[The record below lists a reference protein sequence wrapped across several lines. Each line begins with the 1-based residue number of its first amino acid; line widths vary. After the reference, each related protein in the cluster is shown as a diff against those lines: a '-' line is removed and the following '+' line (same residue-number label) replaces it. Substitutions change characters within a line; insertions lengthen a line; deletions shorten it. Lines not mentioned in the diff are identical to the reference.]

1 MASYIMS
8 ILRSQ
13 LVIILSWGF
22 RSPVA
27 LDNGLQFQVNGY
39 LFKGRVRVLYDEG
52 LDTFIVRT
60 INDDG
65 SINAQVDEVYLDCL
79 VNVIDGLVE
88 RCERYE
94 ERVKES
100 YGV

>member
-22 RSPVA
+22 HSPVA
-27 LDNGLQFQVNGY
+27 LDNGLQFQVNGF

-52 LDTFIVRT
+52 SDTFIVRT
-60 INDDG
+60 INGDG
-65 SINAQVDEVYLDCL
+65 SINAQVDDVYLDCL
-79 VNVIDGLVE
+79 VTVIDGLVE
-88 RCERYE
+88 KCKRYE
-94 ERVKES
+94 ERVKDA
-100 YGV
+100 YGL